1 MAQPAPFE
9 IVHQGEMRVASNGGV
24 RLVVTEPDVE
34 VFRRRGLSGIAMKG
48 AAQTLLPQVNEF
60 AGELLS
66 NPGMDARQ
74 AVEKLLAIAGTVVV
88 QEPQRK
94 EWCVAK
100 AGDVFIFL
108 DGESVIVTRQ
118 DLKP

>member
-1 MAQPAPFE
+1 MSQPAAFE
-9 IVHQGEMRVASNGGV
+9 IVQQEDVRVASNGAT
-24 RLVVTEPDVE
+24 RLIVTEPDVE

-48 AAQTLLPQVNEF
+48 AAQTLLPQVNEL

-66 NPGMDARQ
+66 NPDMDARQ
-74 AVEKLLAIAGTVVV
+74 AVAKLLAIAGTVVV

-100 AGDVFIFL
+100 VGDVFVFL